1 VVVRSEGQRLEIKE
15 KHRLRPNCGRKPWSV
30 AQNRAPVD
38 YHNNKIR
45 TQHRRMHG
53 IYSIRVFQIGV
64 TDPKLCFDSEKVL
77 SLAKTIRNRYENV
90 HKAREAGIVS

>member
-1 VVVRSEGQRLEIKE
+1 MV
-15 KHRLRPNCGRKPWSV
+15 
-30 AQNRAPVD
+30 
-38 YHNNKIR
+38 
-45 TQHRRMHG
+45 
-53 IYSIRVFQIGV
+53 YSIRVFQIGV

>member
-1 VVVRSEGQRLEIKE
+1 VAENPGPWLKTEPLLTIIIIKFE
-15 KHRLRPNCGRKPWSV
+15 PNTDECMV
-30 AQNRAPVD
+30 
-38 YHNNKIR
+38 
-45 TQHRRMHG
+45 
-53 IYSIRVFQIGV
+53 YSIRVFQIGV